1 MGSAREGSASH
12 RYSYVT
18 RRDTR
23 KQPGVGAA
31 ELAEGVRDSMVQF
44 GTLTATT
51 LSPSQVWFV
60 ASARGPEPDPSQMSA
75 DDQTKRCNKAESRPP
90 RSSRECECTKK
101 APRGEASRRPRRC
114 SATRGVSKKHGK
126 KDKHGKKEIPKKD
139 KHSKRE
145 KKKRR
150 RKDRDSDKVTATA
163 SPVTVVVA
171 LDGGRAAWKTS
182 KKGKVKD
189 DWGPLP
195 GPGRAIETISD
206 EDYYLKNREFAAWL
220 KRDRGVYFTD
230 LSAAEARTAF
240 KSFIVEWNERQL
252 PMKFYEEDGIVA
264 TGRR

>member
-1 MGSAREGSASH
+1 
-12 RYSYVT
+12 
-18 RRDTR
+18 
-23 KQPGVGAA
+23 
-31 ELAEGVRDSMVQF
+31 MVQF

-51 LSPSQVWFV
+51 LSSSPKYGSIAFPL
-60 ASARGPEPDPSQMSA
+60 ADLPHPDPSQMSA
-75 DDQTKRCNKAESRPP
+75 DDRKRKLDAMEPSQGRRDPHGSANAPSAPQRGMSVEEAKALLER
-90 RSSRECECTKK
+90 
-101 APRGEASRRPRRC
+101 A
-114 SATRGVSKKHGK
+114 GVSKKHGK
-126 KDKHGKKEIPKKD
+126 KDKHGKKEKKKKD

-150 RKDRDSDKVTATA
+150 RKDRDSD
-163 SPVTVVVA
+163 SDSDSDSESS
-171 LDGGRAAWKTS
+171 DGGHGARRWKSGVEKTS

-195 GPGRAIETISD
+195 GPDVAIETISD

>member
-1 MGSAREGSASH
+1 
-12 RYSYVT
+12 
-18 RRDTR
+18 
-23 KQPGVGAA
+23 
-31 ELAEGVRDSMVQF
+31 MVQF

-51 LSPSQVWFV
+51 LSSSPKYGSIAFPP
-60 ASARGPEPDPSQMSA
+60 ADLPHPDPSQMSA
-75 DDQTKRCNKAESRPP
+75 DDRKRKLDAIKPSRGRRDPHGSANAPSAPQRGMSVEEAKALLER
-90 RSSRECECTKK
+90 
-101 APRGEASRRPRRC
+101 A
-114 SATRGVSKKHGK
+114 GVSKKHGK
-126 KDKHGKKEIPKKD
+126 KDKHGKKEKKKKD

-150 RKDRDSDKVTATA
+150 RKDRDSD
-163 SPVTVVVA
+163 SDSDSDSESS
-171 LDGGRAAWKTS
+171 DGGRGARRWKSGVEKTS

-195 GPGRAIETISD
+195 GPDFAIETISD